1 MGSLL
6 DTDVASQPVKALPDE
21 RVVRWLSRQRPG
33 DLYLSTISL
42 LEIRKRIEA
51 LPHGRKRERLTSWL
65 REDLRSQY
73 AERLVEVDDRIA
85 EDAGL
90 LIAKGKKAGAEP
102 QVADALIAA
111 TARVL
116 GLRLATLNRRH
127 FEKLDVELVE
137 F

>member
-6 DTDVASQPVKALPDE
+6 DTDVASQPVKAMPDE
-21 RVVRWLSRQRPG
+21 RVVRWLSQQRPG

-42 LEIRKRIEA
+42 LEIRKGIEA

-73 AERLVEVDDRIA
+73 ADRLVGVDDRIA
-85 EDAGL
+85 EDSGL

>member
-6 DTDVASQPVKALPDE
+6 DTDVASQPVKAMPDE
-21 RVVRWLSRQRPG
+21 RVVRWLSQQRPG

-42 LEIRKRIEA
+42 LEIRKGIEA

-73 AERLVEVDDRIA
+73 AERLVGVDDRIA

>member
-42 LEIRKRIEA
+42 LEIRKGIEA

-73 AERLVEVDDRIA
+73 AERLVGVDDRIA

>member
-6 DTDVASQPVKALPDE
+6 DTDVASQPVKAMPDE
-21 RVVRWLSRQRPG
+21 RVVRWLSQQRPG

-42 LEIRKRIEA
+42 LEIRKGIEA

-73 AERLVEVDDRIA
+73 ADRLVGVDDRIA